1 MLDEN
6 LQLGDSGDNV
16 RILQEKLRILG
27 FYNAIITG
35 NFGLSTEVGVEA
47 FQRQY
52 GLEETGIVND
62 EMWRLL
68 FELTEIPYASIF
80 SNYPTLS
87 LGSSGSYVREL
98 QRKLKTLLYY
108 TGDINSFF
116 DTETQTA
123 VKRFQFHNNL
133 TTTGIV
139 NNQNWEVLNTL
150 YGTLNEC
157 VLDNID
163 DNYITYTVESGDT
176 LYSIARRYNTTVDAL
191 KNINN
196 LTDNTLSIGQV
207 LFIPSNNAST
217 PTTTYTVQ
225 AGDTLYSIAQRYNTT
240 VDAIK
245 SLNNLTSN
253 TLSIGQIL
261 QIPTTNGSTSTIT
274 YTVQA
279 GDTLYSIARRYNTT
293 VDAIKSLNNLIDNT
307 LSIGQILQIPTDNEN
322 TSTIT
327 YIVVPG
333 DTLYSIARRYNTTVD
348 AIKSLNN
355 LIDNTLSIGQM
366 LIIAI

>member
-6 LQLGDSGDNV
+6 LQLGDSGNNV

-35 NFGLSTEVGVEA
+35 NFGLSTEVGIEA

-68 FELTEIPYASIF
+68 FELTEIPYASTF

-163 DNYITYTVESGDT
+163 DNYITYIVIDF
-176 LYSIARRYNTTVDAL
+176 L
-191 KNINN
+191 KTI
-196 LTDNTLSIGQV
+196 
-207 LFIPSNNAST
+207 
-217 PTTTYTVQ
+217 
-225 AGDTLYSIAQRYNTT
+225 
-240 VDAIK
+240 
-245 SLNNLTSN
+245 
-253 TLSIGQIL
+253 IL
-261 QIPTTNGSTSTIT
+261 I
-274 YTVQA
+274 
-279 GDTLYSIARRYNTT
+279 
-293 VDAIKSLNNLIDNT
+293 
-307 LSIGQILQIPTDNEN
+307 
-322 TSTIT
+322 
-327 YIVVPG
+327 YIC
-333 DTLYSIARRYNTTVD
+333 
-348 AIKSLNN
+348 
-355 LIDNTLSIGQM
+355 
-366 LIIAI
+366 